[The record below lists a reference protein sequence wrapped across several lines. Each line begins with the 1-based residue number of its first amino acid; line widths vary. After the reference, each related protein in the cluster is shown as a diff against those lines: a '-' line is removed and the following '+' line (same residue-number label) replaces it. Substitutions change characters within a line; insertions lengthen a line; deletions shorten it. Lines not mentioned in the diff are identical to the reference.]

1 MRSNRPRSIKS
12 PKRRRP
18 VTPPA
23 SEPGREFRSRPCRTA
38 RRPRESPAV
47 GRPCGGRRRCV
58 LPFNSESVTWAREA
72 LSELKEARG
81 APPGPRDL
89 VFGRGL
95 PKVLE
100 KAVRN
105 SRGSFQPLE
114 QDSCGRNA
122 ICSSSPRVCF
132 VGTLARGGEN
142 FALISEL
149 LRHSSPT
156 MLDYYF
162 RTGATERARA
172 VGRMA
177 ATS

>member
-1 MRSNRPRSIKS
+1 MQNSLQEWSKPCT
-12 PKRRRP
+12 KRLRNPCTLRLLMEFLNG
-18 VTPPA
+18 VTFYGLTPLRKY
-23 SEPGREFRSRPCRTA
+23 GI
-38 RRPRESPAV
+38 
-47 GRPCGGRRRCV
+47 RC
-58 LPFNSESVTWAREA
+58 
-72 LSELKEARG
+72 RG